1 MAMPKYQFRLE
12 TLRKVRG
19 ARRDERR
26 AALAEAYQAGALLDE
41 RQTELA
47 AEQTELRALQRS
59 AASGHLLDV
68 NQLLE
73 AQRYEL
79 VLRARGQEIANQ
91 RALLETETER
101 RRQALVE
108 ADRDVRALDHL
119 DDRHRREHQRQAQ
132 RAEQK
137 QLDETAAQRHNRHL
151 SRPA

>member
-1 MAMPKYQFRLE
+1 MSQYKFRLE
-12 TLRKVRG
+12 TLLKVRQ

-26 AALAEAYQAGALLDE
+26 LALAEAFRADELLSE

-47 AEQTELRALQRS
+47 TERSQLRALQQS
-59 AASGHLLDV
+59 ATSGQFLDV
-68 NQLLE
+68 NRMLE

-108 ADRDVRALDHL
+108 ADRDVRALDLL
-119 DDRHRREHQRQAQ
+119 DERQRTEHQR
-132 RAEQK
+132 RSRRNENK
-137 QLDETAAQRHNRHL
+137 QLDEIAVQQHVRQSPRVA
-151 SRPA
+151 